1 MDSEGLQALAYIAKG
16 FQLQIRKVNENYD
29 LLDASQKINRNSLG
43 SFRENYADSYQR
55 LSGNLIDR

>member
-16 FQLQIRKVNENYD
+16 FKLQIRKVNENYD

-43 SFRENYADSYQR
+43 SFRKS
-55 LSGNLIDR
+55 